1 MDYVGVTEIPKKHI
15 LKQWMRDA
23 RNLLPEHL
31 RHCVTRLLEKKF
43 TKRHS
48 SLYIQAMELVRLGD
62 TSAAASDKLAVLFKE
77 NLATMAPF
85 EETRDGLGLEDRPS
99 TRAPCEGCSK
109 RTRFCSICKKPSHK

>member
-1 MDYVGVTEIPKKHI
+1 MDERCKEFASRTPAALRDQAVG
-15 LKQWMRDA
+15 
-23 RNLLPEHL
+23 
-31 RHCVTRLLEKKF
+31 KKF